1 MPVLYTHFQRVS
13 KQYCKIK
20 EKCLTSYKRFLGRYE
35 NYIETTRSEKN
46 GKALYLEC
54 CKVEKSNRFRDLL
67 I

>member
-35 NYIETTRSEKN
+35 NYIETTRSEKT
-46 GKALYLEC
+46 
-54 CKVEKSNRFRDLL
+54 EKHYILNVAKLKREIVSETC
-67 I
+67 